1 MAKTYVNNVKYMVKI
16 SFEVQGVVDKPDIV
30 GAVFGQSEG
39 LLGDEMDLKELQ
51 KNGKI
56 GRIEITHSN
65 VLGKTRGEIFVPSSM
80 DMVQTSLLAATVES
94 VDKVGPYDAS
104 FKIVSVDDVRSEKRQ
119 EIKTRAQQILEQFR
133 SKIPDAVELTESLRE
148 ESRSAELEA
157 FGAEKLPAG
166 PEVATNNEII
176 VVEGR
181 ADVINLLRNNIKNVI
196 GMNGSQ
202 IPKTIIDLSREK
214 EVTVFVDGDRG
225 GTLIARNFAQIARV
239 SFVAKAPDGK
249 EVEELA
255 RKEIIQSL
263 HKKLPIGEF
272 LRYSSHAAPM
282 MAENGFRGPRKS
294 FSRGPR
300 GRGFSPRGPRGGMRG
315 RMDHMERRERR
326 DFSPRGPRSLESF
339 SFGQPQQETFSAPEV
354 DATPTNDESQKFAP
368 AMSELKNSLKARLYD
383 KDLKVIK
390 EVETKKLVDEISK
403 TSGVST
409 VVFDGIITKR
419 LIDAADK
426 AAVET
431 VVGSKKGKISAGKAR
446 AIVVKP

>member
-56 GRIEITHSN
+56 GRIEITHTN

-104 FKIVSVDDVRSEKRQ
+104 FKIESVDDVRSEKRQ

-133 SKIPDAVELTESLRE
+133 SKIPDATELTESLRE
-148 ESRSAELEA
+148 ESRSAEIEA

-166 PEVATNNEII
+166 PDIATSNEII

-202 IPKTIIDLSREK
+202 IPKGIIDLSREK

-225 GTLIARNFAQIARV
+225 GTLIARNFAQIARA

-255 RKEIIQSL
+255 RKEIIQAL

-272 LRYSSHAAPM
+272 LRFSTHGPPM
-282 MAENGFRGPRKS
+282 MAETGFRGPRKS
-294 FSRGPR
+294 FSRGPQR
-300 GRGFSPRGPRGGMRG
+300 GRGFPPRGPRRGMDSPPMEYR
-315 RMDHMERRERR
+315 ERRE
-326 DFSPRGPRSLESF
+326 FSPRGPRSIESF
-339 SFGQPQQETFSAPEV
+339 SFGQPQEPREFSAPEV
-354 DATPTNDESQKFAP
+354 DATPTTDESQKFAP

-403 TSGVST
+403 TAGVST
-409 VVFDGIITKR
+409 VDFDGIITKR

-426 AAVET
+426 AAVGT

>member
-133 SKIPDAVELTESLRE
+133 SKIPDATELTESLRE

-166 PEVATNNEII
+166 PDIATNNEII

-202 IPKTIIDLSREK
+202 IPKAIIDLSREK

-225 GTLIARNFAQIARV
+225 GTLIARNFAQIARA
-239 SFVAKAPDGK
+239 SFIAKAPDGK

-263 HKKLPIGEF
+263 HKRLPIGEF
-272 LRYSSHAAPM
+272 LRYSSHGPPM
-282 MAENGFRGPRKS
+282 MAETGFRGARKS
-294 FSRGPR
+294 FPR
-300 GRGFSPRGPRGGMRG
+300 RPGMRRGFPPRGPRRDME
-315 RMDHMERRERR
+315 MPMERREHRE
-326 DFSPRGPRSLESF
+326 FQPRGPRSLESF
-339 SFGQPQQETFSAPEV
+339 SFGQPQQEAFSAPEV
-354 DATPTNDESQKFAP
+354 DATPTSDESQKFAP
-368 AMSELKNSLKARLYD
+368 AMTELKNSLKARLYD

-403 TSGVST
+403 TTGVST

-426 AAVET
+426 AAVGT
-431 VVGSKKGKISAGKAR
+431 VVGSKKGKISEGKAR

>member
-104 FKIVSVDDVRSEKRQ
+104 FKITSVDDVRSEKRQ

-133 SKIPDAVELTESLRE
+133 SKIPDATELTESLRE
-148 ESRSAELEA
+148 DSRSAELVA
-157 FGAEKLPAG
+157 FGPENLPAG
-166 PEVATNNEII
+166 PDIATSNEIV

-196 GMNGSQ
+196 AMNGSQ
-202 IPKTIIDLSREK
+202 IPKTVIDLSREK

-225 GTLIARNFAQIARV
+225 GTLIARNFAQIARA

-263 HKKLPIGEF
+263 QKKITMEEF
-272 LRYSSHAAPM
+272 LRYSSHGPPM
-282 MAENGFRGPRKS
+282 MAENGFRGPRKI
-294 FSRGPR
+294 FPR
-300 GRGFSPRGPRGGMRG
+300 RPGMGRGFSPRGPRRGMDGPPMEHR
-315 RMDHMERRERR
+315 ERRE
-326 DFSPRGPRSLESF
+326 FSPRGPRSIESF
-339 SFGQPQQETFSAPEV
+339 SFGQQQPEVFSAPEV
-354 DATPTNDESQKFAP
+354 DATPTTDESQKFAP
-368 AMSELKNSLKARLYD
+368 AMGELKNSLKARLYD

-403 TSGVST
+403 TPGVST

-426 AAVET
+426 AAVGT
-431 VVGSKKGKISAGKAR
+431 VVG
-446 AIVVKP
+446 

>member
-56 GRIEITHSN
+56 GRIEITHTN
-65 VLGKTRGEIFVPSSM
+65 VLGKTRGEIFVPSNM

-133 SKIPDAVELTESLRE
+133 SKIPDATELTESLRE

-166 PEVATNNEII
+166 PDVTTSNEII

-202 IPKTIIDLSREK
+202 IPKAIIDLSREK

-225 GTLIARNFAQIARV
+225 GTLIARNFAQIARA

-263 HKKLPIGEF
+263 HKKLPIREF
-272 LRYSSHAAPM
+272 LRFSIHGPPM

-294 FSRGPR
+294 FPRGPPR
-300 GRGFSPRGPRGGMRG
+300 GRVFSPRGPRR
-315 RMDHMERRERR
+315 RMGDPPMEYRERR
-326 DFSPRGPRSLESF
+326 DFQPRGPRSLESF

-354 DATPTNDESQKFAP
+354 DATPTTEESQKFTP

-390 EVETKKLVDEISK
+390 EVETKKLVDEIAK

-419 LIDAADK
+419 LIDSADK
-426 AAVET
+426 AGVET